1 MFCLDEVKAMQNIL
15 VVGLG
20 EIGGT
25 VFSVL
30 KEVKEFRVYG
40 LDVDRKKMQEYH
52 TQEPPKRFLKSS
64 VHRFIIKSEDSES
77 IDVLH
82 ICIPVPNKN
91 TFLEITNSYLQK
103 YQPKLTIIN
112 STVPIGTTMELYKQC
127 GGLIAHSPCRG
138 VHKNKEY
145 MKQEFKRW
153 TKYVG
158 GVTSEAGE
166 EAQEHFKLAG
176 LKTKMLSNCTDT
188 EFAKLFETTY
198 RTWMIVFFQ
207 KMHRL
212 ARKYSSHNPDLKIDF
227 DETVD
232 FIEDTHRV
240 RHDRPVMFPD
250 VIGGHCLLPN
260 SKLLLEEFEPDMLK
274 FIMQSNMERIEEMQ
288 KPEIAEE
295 TRRISRRVRVSEA
308 EQDKQVLG

>member
-1 MFCLDEVKAMQNIL
+1 MQTIL

-20 EIGGT
+20 EIGATIFGI
-25 VFSVL
+25 L
-30 KEVKEFRVYG
+30 KDSKKFKVYG
-40 LDVDRKKMQEYH
+40 LDLDKKKMEENNA
-52 TQEPPKRFLKSS
+52 QEPPKGK
-64 VHRFIIKSEDSES
+64 
-77 IDVLH
+77 IDVLQ
-82 ICIPVPNKN
+82 ICIPVPKKEK
-91 TFLEITNSYLQK
+91 FVQILKGYIEK
-103 YQPKLTIIN
+103 YHPLLTIIN
-112 STVPIGTTMELYKQC
+112 STLPIGTTMAIYRQC

-145 MKQEFKRW
+145 MKKEFIRW

-158 GVTSEAGE
+158 GATPEAGKAAE
-166 EAQEHFKLAG
+166 EHFTLVG
-176 LKTKMLSNCTDT
+176 LKTKVLDNCTDT

-212 ARKYSSHNPDLKIDF
+212 ARKYNEANPDLKISF

-232 FIEDTHRV
+232 FIEDTHRQ

-260 SKLLLEEFEPDMLK
+260 TKLMLEELEPEMLK
-274 FIMQSNMERIEEMQ
+274 FILESNAAQIEEIEDPKVAAVTQ
-288 KPEIAEE
+288 KIVK
-295 TRRISRRVRVSEA
+295 RVAKFES
-308 EQDKQVLG
+308 EQDKQVMC

>member
-1 MFCLDEVKAMQNIL
+1 MQSVL

-25 VFSVL
+25 VYDVL
-30 KEVKEFRVYG
+30 KESGKFQLYG
-40 LDVDRKKMQEYH
+40 VDVDKAKMTEVGATEPQEN
-52 TQEPPKRFLKSS
+52 S
-64 VHRFIIKSEDSES
+64 VDALE
-77 IDVLH
+77 

-91 TFLEITNSYLQK
+91 KFFEITKRYIEK
-103 YQPKLTIIN
+103 YHPKVTIIN
-112 STVPIGTTMELYKQC
+112 STVPIGTTMELYNQC

-138 VHKNKEY
+138 VHKNREY
-145 MKQEFKRW
+145 MKKEFKRW

-158 GVTSEAGE
+158 GATPEAGTA
-166 EAQEHFKLAG
+166 AQEHFELAG
-176 LKTKMLSNCTDT
+176 LKTKQLANCTDT

-207 KMHRL
+207 KMNRL
-212 ARKYSSHNPDLKIDF
+212 ARKYSAANPDLKIDF

-232 FIEDTHRV
+232 FIEDTHRQ

-260 SKLLLEEFEPDMLK
+260 SKLMLGELEPEMLK
-274 FIMQSNMERIEEMQ
+274 FILESNEMQIEETKDPKIAAETQ
-288 KPEIAEE
+288 K
-295 TRRISRRVRVSEA
+295 VVKRVSKFES
-308 EQDKQVLG
+308 EQDKQVMC

>member
-1 MFCLDEVKAMQNIL
+1 MQTVL
-15 VVGLG
+15 VIGLG

-25 VFSVL
+25 IYSVL
-30 KEVKEFRVYG
+30 KESQKFKLYG
-40 LDVDRKKMQEYH
+40 IDVDKNKMEECGAAEPPSRNAKLDVLQ
-52 TQEPPKRFLKSS
+52 
-64 VHRFIIKSEDSES
+64 
-77 IDVLH
+77 
-82 ICIPVPNKN
+82 ICIPVPSKN
-91 TFLEITNSYLQK
+91 RFIGIAKGLIEK

-112 STVPIGTTMELYKQC
+112 STVPIGTTIELYKQC

-138 VHKNKEY
+138 VHKNREY
-145 MKQEFKRW
+145 MRKEFSRW

-158 GVTSEAGE
+158 GATGEAGKAAE
-166 EAQEHFKLAG
+166 EHFALAG
-176 LKTKMLSNCTDT
+176 LKTKQLANCTDT

-212 ARKYSSHNPDLKIDF
+212 ARKYNAVNPDLKIGF

-260 SKLLLEEFEPDMLK
+260 SKLMLEELEPDMLK
-274 FIMQSNMERIEEMQ
+274 FIMESNEMQIEEMKAPKVAAETQ
-288 KPEIAEE
+288 KVAK
-295 TRRISRRVRVSEA
+295 RVSKFES
-308 EQDKQVLG
+308 EQDKQVMC

>member
-1 MFCLDEVKAMQNIL
+1 MQNIL
-15 VVGLG
+15 VIGLG

-25 VFSVL
+25 IFSIL
-30 KEVKEFRVYG
+30 KDTRMFRVYG
-40 LDVDRKKMQEYH
+40 LDLDKAKMQEYRAEDPLN
-52 TQEPPKRFLKSS
+52 QESKSRFIQPPKDPAK
-64 VHRFIIKSEDSES
+64 DAP

-82 ICIPVPNKN
+82 ICIPVPGKNKFIE
-91 TFLEITNSYLQK
+91 TAASYIQK
-103 YQPKLTIIN
+103 YRPKLTIIN
-112 STVPIGTTMELYKQC
+112 STVPIGTTVALHKQC

-138 VHKNKEY
+138 VHKNRDY
-145 MKQEFKRW
+145 MKQEFRRW

-158 GVTSEAGE
+158 GATPEAGAA
-166 EAQEHFKLAG
+166 AQEHFELAG
-176 LKTKMLSNCTDT
+176 LKTKLLSNCTDT

-212 ARKYSSHNPDLKIDF
+212 ARKYSSRNPDLKIDF

-232 FIEDTHRV
+232 FIEDTHRI

-260 SKLLLEEFEPDMLK
+260 SKLMLEELEPEMLK
-274 FIMQSNMERIEEMQ
+274 LIMDSNAMRIEEM
-288 KPEIAEE
+288 KDPEISNE
-295 TRRISRRVRVSEA
+295 TKKVSRRVSLSED
-308 EQDKQVLG
+308 EQDKQVMK